1 MVFNLPPISKKKF
14 LEKFCKIRNI
24 WYLCYMK
31 TLLVLVIVCC
41 ASEQEGQYVY
51 EAKNLNTNEV
61 GTLHTQSKY
70 EIGDTL
76 RIPVTK

>member
-1 MVFNLPPISKKKF
+1 
-14 LEKFCKIRNI
+14 
-24 WYLCYMK
+24 MK